1 VEVLLNLFSL
11 KDKKLASDIIS
22 KIKDYDVK
30 LKFMHVCGTHQDTLV
45 KNGLD
50 SLLKECGI
58 EIGQG
63 PGCPV
68 CVTTPREIEEM
79 LLLARTGKIVTSFG
93 DMINVP
99 GEKQS
104 LRSMIEEGY
113 DVRTVYG
120 IEDAVEIAK
129 KNKNKDVVF
138 MAVGF
143 ETTAPTTASI
153 MIKDPPDNFSI
164 LSCHRTI
171 PQTLKTI
178 IEMGEIKI
186 DGLIEPG
193 HVSTIIGSKPYEFL
207 SRNYK
212 VPQVIAGFEP
222 IDLLMASWML
232 VSQIKKKDAQVQNEY
247 SRVVSYEGNK
257 KAQDVLSEVFKK
269 SNKKWRGFP
278 VIKKSGLDLKSK
290 YDDYDARKRF
300 EDNLVEVEDKKFIEP
315 EGCRCGELLRGLVT
329 PYECPLFGQA
339 CTPEF
344 PVGPC
349 MVSIEGSCNIEYRY
363 SKKNPKR

>member
-1 VEVLLNLFSL
+1 VFSL
-11 KDKKLASDIIS
+11 RDKKLADEIVSN
-22 KIKDYDVK
+22 IKKLKVN

-50 SLLKECGI
+50 VLLKKCGI

-68 CVTTPREIEEM
+68 CVTTPKEIEEM
-79 LLLARTGKIVTSFG
+79 LLLAKKGKTVTSFG

-99 GEKQS
+99 GETES
-104 LRSMIEEGY
+104 LRSIRSEGC

-129 KNKNKDVVF
+129 NNRDKDVVF

-143 ETTAPTTASI
+143 ETTAPTTASVLL
-153 MIKDPPDNFSI
+153 KNNPPDNFSI

-171 PQTLKTI
+171 PEALKAI
-178 IEMGEIKI
+178 IEMGEIKL

-193 HVSTIIGSKPYEFL
+193 HVSTIIGTKPYEFL
-207 SRNYK
+207 SKDYH

-222 IDLLMASWML
+222 IDVLMGAWML
-232 VSQIKKKDAQVQNEY
+232 VQQVEKEKAFVQNEY
-247 SRVVSYEGNK
+247 KRVVHEEGNI
-257 KAQDVLSEVFKK
+257 KAQQVIKKVFEPVDL
-269 SNKKWRGFP
+269 KWRGFP
-278 VIKKSGLDLKSK
+278 IIPKSGLILRNNFEE
-290 YDDYDARKRF
+290 YDARKKF
-300 EDNLVEVEDKKFIEP
+300 EDELKELKDKEFSEH
-315 EGCRCGELLRGLVT
+315 EGCRCGELLRGLVS
-329 PYECPLFGQA
+329 PLDCPLFGQA
-339 CTPEF
+339 CTPET

-349 MVSIEGSCNIEYRY
+349 MVSIEGSCNIDYRY
-363 SKKNPKR
+363 SER

>member
-1 VEVLLNLFSL
+1 VFSL
-11 KDKKLASDIIS
+11 RDKKLADEIVK
-22 KIKDYDVK
+22 KIKKLDIK

-50 SLLKECGI
+50 VLLKDCGI

-68 CVTTPREIEEM
+68 CVTTPKEIEEM
-79 LLLARTGKIVTSFG
+79 LLLARKEKTVTSFG

-99 GEKQS
+99 GETES
-104 LRSMIEEGY
+104 LRSIRSEGC
-113 DVRTVYG
+113 DIRTVYG

-129 KNKNKDVVF
+129 KNKDKEVVF

-143 ETTAPTTASI
+143 ETTAPTTASVI
-153 MIKDPPDNFSI
+153 LNNSPPDNFSI

-171 PQTLKTI
+171 PEALKAI
-178 IEMGEIKI
+178 IEMGEIKL

-193 HVSTIIGSKPYEFL
+193 HVSTIIGTKPYEFL
-207 SRNYK
+207 SKDYK

-222 IDLLMASWML
+222 IDVLMGAWML
-232 VSQIKKKDAQVQNEY
+232 VQQIEKGKPFVENEYKRVVHEEGNVKAKQAIKK
-247 SRVVSYEGNK
+247 
-257 KAQDVLSEVFKK
+257 VFD
-269 SNKKWRGFP
+269 SVDLQWRGFP
-278 VIKKSGLDLKSK
+278 IIPKSGLILNDKFER
-290 YDDYDARKRF
+290 YDARKKF
-300 EDNLVEVEDKKFIEP
+300 EDDLEELKDKEFFEHK
-315 EGCRCGELLRGLVT
+315 GCRCGELLRGLVT
-329 PYECPLFGQA
+329 PKECPLFGQA
-339 CTPEF
+339 CTPET

-363 SKKNPKR
+363 SEK

>member
-1 VEVLLNLFSL
+1 MFSL
-11 KDKKLASDIIS
+11 RDKQLAKEIVS
-22 KIKDYDVK
+22 KIKKSDVK

-50 SLLKECGI
+50 VLLRGCGI

-68 CVTTPREIEEM
+68 CVTTPTEIEEM
-79 LLLARTGKIVTSFG
+79 LLLARKGKTVASFG

-99 GEKQS
+99 GETQS
-104 LRSMIEEGY
+104 LRSMKAEGG

-120 IEDAVEIAK
+120 IEDAVDIAK
-129 KNKNKDVVF
+129 KNKDKDVVF

-143 ETTAPTTASI
+143 ETTAPTTGSI
-153 MIKDPPDNFSI
+153 MLDNPPSNFSI

-171 PQTLKTI
+171 PEALKAI

-193 HVSTIIGSKPYEFL
+193 HVSTIIGTKPYEFI
-207 SRNYK
+207 SKDYH

-222 IDLLMASWML
+222 IDVLMGAWML
-232 VSQIKKKDAQVQNEY
+232 VQQIEKGEAFAQNEY
-247 SRVVSYEGNK
+247 TRVVHKEGNV
-257 KAQDVLSEVFKK
+257 KAQQAIKKVFKPVDI
-269 SNKKWRGFP
+269 KWRGFP
-278 VIKKSGLDLKSK
+278 VIPQSGLTLRKDFEE
-290 YDDYDARKRF
+290 YDARKKYKD
-300 EDNLVEVEDKKFIEP
+300 ELDELKDKKLIEP
-315 EGCRCGELLRGLVT
+315 KGCRCGELLRGLAS
-329 PYECPLFGQA
+329 PFECPLFGQA
-339 CTPEF
+339 CTPET

-349 MVSIEGSCNIEYRY
+349 MVSIEGCCNIEYRY
-363 SKKNPKR
+363 SEK

>member
-1 VEVLLNLFSL
+1 VEVLLKLFSL
-11 KDKKLASDIIS
+11 KDKKLATDIVS

-45 KNGLD
+45 KHGLD
-50 SLLKECGI
+50 TLLSECGI

-79 LLLARTGKIVTSFG
+79 LLLARSGKIVTSFG
-93 DMINVP
+93 DMVNVP
-99 GEKQS
+99 GEKNS
-104 LRSMIEEGY
+104 LRTMIEEGH

-120 IEDAVEIAK
+120 IEDAVDIAE
-129 KNKNKDVVF
+129 KNKDREVVF

-143 ETTAPTTASI
+143 ETTAPTTASVI
-153 MIKDPPDNFSI
+153 LKDPPENFSI

-171 PQTLKTI
+171 PQALKTI

-186 DGLIEPG
+186 NGLIEPG
-193 HVSTIIGSKPYEFL
+193 HVSTIIGSEPYEFL
-207 SRNYK
+207 SKEYK

-232 VSQIKKKDAQVQNEY
+232 VSQIEKKEAYVQNEY
-247 SRVVSYEGNK
+247 SRVVNPKGNK
-257 KAQDVLSEVFKK
+257 KALDVLSKIFKET
-269 SNKKWRGFP
+269 NKKWRGFP
-278 VIKKSGLDLKSK
+278 IISGSGLDLKPK
-290 YDDYDARKRF
+290 YDKYDARLKF
-300 EDNLVEVEDKKFIEP
+300 EDEFEEIKDKKFVEP
-315 EGCRCGELLRGLVT
+315 EGCRCGELLRGLVS

-339 CTPEF
+339 CTPEL

-363 SKKNPKR
+363 LKK